1 MKGKFWRKALA
12 AALALLIVSG
22 SVPIQPFSRVLDEVA
37 ITANAAETINGL
49 TYNETG
55 GYYEI
60 NNADALIAF
69 RNYVNSGHD
78 CSGLTFKQTA
88 DITLT
93 QNFTPIGYRKD
104 KNENRKFCGTYDG
117 GGKTISG
124 LTITGNNASGGTRY
138 QALFGN
144 VENATI
150 SNLTL
155 SGASI
160 TGGSYAGAFV
170 GYSWGGL
177 TMTNC
182 HAVNCTVSSTGDK
195 VGIFVGDLENPAST
209 IKACTAT
216 GGSVSGNSQVGAIV
230 GYSYSNSANTH
241 KIVGCVGRVTGGT
254 NVVGD
259 NSNTSAQIIS
269 SYGVNAYT
277 ITAGTGFTITYSAVN
292 STYSDVI
299 HPPYIVA
306 GETVP
311 ITLGYTG
318 SLSNYTF
325 QATGATL
332 NDDCTQLSN
341 AQGDVTI
348 TAVENVAKTDISGGS
363 IADIPV
369 QTWTGSAI
377 TPAPVVTVGG
387 KTLTATTDYLV
398 NYTNNTHL
406 GTATV
411 TVTGTGAYTGT
422 LSKTFEIQHSDIS
435 YNSAE
440 NCYEIGSEAA
450 LRALSSYVSSGGA
463 TFGKTFKQTADITLT
478 SAFSPIGY
486 SGEREFQGTYDG
498 GNNTISGLSVSGNI
512 KYAALFGFM
521 SGATVRNVI
530 LISPNVSSS
539 HVVSRVS
546 ALVGYMNTGNNGS
559 AIENCRVINPTLSA
573 TGNGTNCVGVFIG
586 EWGSYCSISN
596 CYFYDSNTEHNYA
609 AFENGNNVPTYSTVS
624 NVERVY
630 KITAADCTATATK
643 TVTIDGTDY
652 YKNGTAV
659 TISNPA
665 DAPTGYHFDGYTV
678 NGTAI
683 DGSTYTMGTGDAAIA
698 TTNVANTYTVA
709 FDKNGGSGEMSAQS
723 FTYDTEQNLTA
734 NDFTAPTGYHFIG
747 WATSANGAMEY
758 ADGAE
763 VSNLTAVNND
773 TVTLYAQWEI
783 NKYTVTWKNGDT
795 VLETDEN
802 VEYGTTPTYDGGTP
816 TKDATAQY
824 TYTFSGWS
832 PAVSAV
838 TSDTTYTAQFSSTV
852 NKYNITLPENME
864 FVPASETSG
873 FEYNST
879 VSFKAKD
886 GYTASNVKANGTD
899 LTAVDGVYTVTV
911 EGDTEVTAE
920 FAKAPVSVTYLDEN
934 GMEKTVDAIPLDGT
948 ETSLSAGT
956 YVVNENVTYMELYS
970 PFFVSGDVNI
980 ILMDGKTF
988 SLGTEDAPLNVPGF
1002 YSTKSDALSIFA
1014 QSNDTETAGKMNVY
1028 ATYGAILGTDKLS
1041 YKQYGGTVNLSSP
1054 SQSAA
1059 KASDFKVLG
1068 GTLNAVSNAANR
1080 NCYAIEAPN
1089 IELKNSTVKAEH
1101 TGVDLSAIY
1110 ARNKLNIDSA
1120 DVIVSGSISPICCR
1134 MLFSM
1139 NKKQNLSVINWETNI

>member
-93 QNFTPIGYRKD
+93 QNFTPIGYRKS

-124 LTITGNNASGGTRY
+124 LTITGNNASGGTSY

-182 HAVNCTVSSTGDK
+182 HAVNCTVSSTGDN

-216 GGSVSGNSQVGAIV
+216 GGSVSGNSKVGAIV
-230 GYSYSNSANTH
+230 GYSYGSSANTH

-254 NVVGD
+254 NVVGE
-259 NSNTSAQIIS
+259 NSRTSSQIIA

-277 ITAGTGFTITYSAVN
+277 ITAGTGVTITYSAVN

-348 TAVENVAKTDISGGS
+348 TAVENVAKTDISEGS

-377 TPAPVVTVGG
+377 TPATVVTVGG

-411 TVTGTGAYTGT
+411 TVTGTGAYEGT
-422 LSKTFEIQHSDIS
+422 LSKTFEIRHADMP
-435 YNSAE
+435 YNSTDG
-440 NCYEIGSEAA
+440 CYEIGNETA
-450 LRALSSYVSSGGA
+450 LRALSTYVNSGGA
-463 TFGKTFKQTADITLT
+463 TTGKTFKQTADITLT

-539 HVVSRVS
+539 HEVSRVS

-723 FTYDTEQNLTA
+723 FTYDEDAKALTANTFERTGYDFSGWNTKADGSGDPYTDAESVQNLTA
-734 NDFTAPTGYHFIG
+734 EDGETITLYAQWTPYLYSVVFNGNSDTVTGTMGDQSFTYDVEQALNPNSYVRTGYTFTG
-747 WATSANGAMEY
+747 WNTKEDGTGDSYANE
-758 ADGAE
+758 AE
-763 VSNLTAVNND
+763 VKNLTATKNGSF
-773 TVTLYAQWEI
+773 TLYAQWEI
-783 NKYTVTWKNGDT
+783 
-795 VLETDEN
+795 
-802 VEYGTTPTYDGGTP
+802 
-816 TKDATAQY
+816 
-824 TYTFSGWS
+824 
-832 PAVSAV
+832 
-838 TSDTTYTAQFSSTV
+838 

-864 FVPASETSG
+864 FVPASETSE
-873 FEYNST
+873 FDYDST

-899 LTAVDGVYTVTV
+899 LTAADGVYTVSV
-911 EGDTEVTAE
+911 EGDTVITADIKKVY
-920 FAKAPVSVTYLDEN
+920 A
-934 GMEKTVDAIPLDGT
+934 DGIG
-948 ETSLSAGT
+948 ERLAGHSLSLTGNIG
-956 YVVNENVTYMELYS
+956 VNFYMELDDAVAADENAYMHFTLPNS
-970 PFFVSGDVNI
+970 NTQDVKIGQASTRNISGKTYYVFQCEVAAKEMTDTITAQMFSGD
-980 ILMDGKTF
+980 
-988 SLGTEDAPLNVPGF
+988 
-1002 YSTKSDALSIFA
+1002 KSG
-1014 QSNDTETAGKMNVY
+1014 EVY
-1028 ATYGAILGTDKLS
+1028 EY
-1041 YKQYGGTVNLSSP
+1041 
-1054 SQSAA
+1054 
-1059 KASDFKVLG
+1059 
-1068 GTLNAVSNAANR
+1068 
-1080 NCYAIEAPN
+1080 
-1089 IELKNSTVKAEH
+1089 TVKE
-1101 TGVDLSAIY
+1101 Y
-1110 ARNKLNIDSA
+1110 ADYILAN
-1120 DVIVSGSISPICCR
+1120 
-1134 MLFSM
+1134 
-1139 NKKQNLSVINWETNI
+1139 T